1 MGDPSSRADFLG
13 QKDPLSLG
21 DPLYVWKV
29 APLGKTRLEGEALLG
44 RPFLEYTKNNF
55 KQADVQH
62 EFLILN
68 VKASAKT
75 FVKEK

>member
-1 MGDPSSRADFLG
+1 MTHYVG
-13 QKDPLSLG
+13 QTLLVKKNLSVLEG
-21 DPLYVWKV
+21 ALH
-29 APLGKTRLEGEALLG
+29 GKTLLEGEA
-44 RPFLEYTKNNF
+44 FLVRETLILNNNNF
-55 KQADVQH
+55 EQADVQH

>member
-1 MGDPSSRADFLG
+1 MLG
-13 QKDPLSLG
+13 RLSWSKKTLSVLEG
-21 DPLYVWKV
+21 ALH
-29 APLGKTRLEGEALLG
+29 GKTLLEGEA
-44 RPFLEYTKNNF
+44 FLVRETLILNNNNF
-55 KQADVQH
+55 EQADVRH